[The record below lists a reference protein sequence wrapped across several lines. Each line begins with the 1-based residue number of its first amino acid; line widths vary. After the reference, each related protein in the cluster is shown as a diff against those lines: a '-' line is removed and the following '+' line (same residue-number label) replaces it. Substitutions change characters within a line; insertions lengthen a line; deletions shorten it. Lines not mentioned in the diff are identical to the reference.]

1 MEQKTYLNLLTNEQR
16 KFFGLSEIDPNW
28 KTYDVQSENF
38 SGYNVTIY
46 LDGQKAKK
54 CIIYGEKRYKE
65 FNLDETLS
73 KNLDLILPHDEN
85 KKPSTIDSIVN
96 KTAIGMVLNF
106 DAPNT
111 SIYNETTHQ
120 SYYSNFFDSESR
132 TSNIEEFRAWVQDWC
147 KNSSESDVQEIT
159 EFAGRTKQVAIS
171 YNEGDV
177 FRVKLARH
185 KFGYGR
191 ILLDYNKM
199 KRNNEPFW
207 DCLMGTPIVVSLYH
221 ILTEDKN
228 VTIDKLKTLSSFPS
242 EIIMDNN
249 IRSGE
254 YEIIGNIPVE
264 YSKEDY
270 PIMYGSSIDEKN
282 TVYFQRGKLFLKKE
296 NAELI
301 SRNFR
306 NNGVTFNLGI
316 NTSLMEKCIE
326 ENSNLSYY
334 KEGPLSTRADL
345 RNPINKIVLEQI
357 LAQFNLN

>member
-1 MEQKTYLNLLTNEQR
+1 
-16 KFFGLSEIDPNW
+16 
-28 KTYDVQSENF
+28 
-38 SGYNVTIY
+38 
-46 LDGQKAKK
+46 
-54 CIIYGEKRYKE
+54 
-65 FNLDETLS
+65 
-73 KNLDLILPHDEN
+73 
-85 KKPSTIDSIVN
+85 
-96 KTAIGMVLNF
+96 
-106 DAPNT
+106 
-111 SIYNETTHQ
+111 
-120 SYYSNFFDSESR
+120 
-132 TSNIEEFRAWVQDWC
+132 
-147 KNSSESDVQEIT
+147 
-159 EFAGRTKQVAIS
+159 
-171 YNEGDV
+171 
-177 FRVKLARH
+177 
-185 KFGYGR
+185 
-191 ILLDYNKM
+191 
-199 KRNNEPFW
+199 
-207 DCLMGTPIVVSLYH
+207 MGTPIVVSLYH

-334 KEGPLSTRADL
+334 KEGPLSTRTDL